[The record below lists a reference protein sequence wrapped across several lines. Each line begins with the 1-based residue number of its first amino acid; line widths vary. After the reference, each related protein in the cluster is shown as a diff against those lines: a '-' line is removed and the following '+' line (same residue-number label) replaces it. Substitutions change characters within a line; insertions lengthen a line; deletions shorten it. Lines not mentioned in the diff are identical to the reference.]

1 LGSMSIRRP
10 TMGLWSLRGG
20 RLAIPR
26 RHSDLL
32 IERSGVARLFFAG
45 NGELWKGLL
54 KIVQAF
60 R

>member
-1 LGSMSIRRP
+1 
-10 TMGLWSLRGG
+10 MGLWSLRGG